1 MESIENIQNRNFH
14 EIFEYTTPTLTKSFQ
29 LGNELQDRIPFNQ
42 VGVLE
47 EILEAEKSNQ
57 IEYEDYLELLP
68 KLNLNVGD
76 TQTKFI
82 SNTLIKNKNY
92 KELIELLKRT
102 KPFDNMSMVNLY
114 SYARSICGKP
124 ISNKEYQKI
133 NADTNILKKNTE
145 NYEINKPHFKN
156 QRSEIKF

>member
-1 MESIENIQNRNFH
+1 MESIDNIQNRKFH
-14 EIFEYTTPTLTKSFQ
+14 EVFEYITPTLTKSFQ
-29 LGNELQDRIPFNQ
+29 LGNELLDRIPFNQ
-42 VGVLE
+42 VEVLE
-47 EILEAEKSNQ
+47 QIEEAENNNQ
-57 IEYEDYLELLP
+57 IEYEDYLDLLP

-102 KPFDNMSMVNLY
+102 KPFDSMPMLNLY

-133 NADTNILKKNTE
+133 NADQNLLKKNTE
-145 NYEINKPHFKN
+145 QYEVNKPHFKN